1 MDIMVRGGAAASTGE
16 QGRCT
21 GGLYWQGYVDSAM
34 EAAALVDAAGRIVC
48 TTAAFDRIAGD
59 GDGVRIAGVIPH
71 ARLYSATAGEQ
82 MRLDAAL
89 ARAIARTAPLP
100 SATRCSRLSGRS
112 PLIVIVRPIP
122 WATRLLQG
130 NDGAAVLSLVDPND
144 RPAPAPAL
152 WREAFNLTPC
162 EAALAALLMAGH
174 SVESAAATRNC
185 RPATLRVHLRG
196 IFAKTDVSRQSDLI
210 ALLARIGR

>member
-1 MDIMVRGGAAASTGE
+1 MVRGGAAASTVE
-16 QGRCT
+16 PGRCT
-21 GGLYWQGYVDSAM
+21 GGLYWQGYADSAM
-34 EAAALVDAAGRIVC
+34 EAAALVDAAGRVAC

-59 GDGVRIAGVIPH
+59 GDGVRIAGAIPH

-82 MRLDAAL
+82 VRLDAAL
-89 ARAIARTAPLP
+89 ARAVARTAPLP
-100 SATRCSRLSGRS
+100 SATRCSRPSGRS
-112 PLIVIVRPIP
+112 PLIVVVRPIP
-122 WATRLLQG
+122 WATRLLRG
-130 NDGAAVLSLVDPND
+130 NDGAAVLTLVDPND
-144 RPAPAPAL
+144 RPAPAPGL

-174 SVESAAATRNC
+174 SLESAAATRDC

-196 IFAKTDVSRQSDLI
+196 IFAKTDVSRQADLV

>member
-100 SATRCSRLSGRS
+100 SATRYSRLSGRS

-130 NDGAAVLSLVDPND
+130 SDGAAVLSLVDPND